1 MFYIFVLIICLYI
14 GFCKVSKKYRSKYTS
29 MHIFGKKGSG
39 KTTLMVSMMVKDLR
53 RGWNVYT
60 DIPDIAING
69 IHQID
74 ISDLIDKVPPPHS
87 AIYLDEVG
95 ITADGRKFKTFPDGL
110 RDFVCLHRHYKIK
123 LITAS
128 QTWDVDKK
136 IRDRADS
143 LVLVTNLGM
152 VSLIRPI
159 RRTFTLTAASEM
171 GESRIAD
178 SLKFYSPLSW
188 RFVIIPRWVKGFNS
202 FNTPYRQEYQAP
214 SISGQHDIKEF
225 RLFHKKE
232 KNTKSLS

>member
-1 MFYIFVLIICLYI
+1 MFYLFVLLLVGYI
-14 GFCKVSKKYRSKYTS
+14 AFCKVSNKYRSKYTS
-29 MHIFGKKGSG
+29 KHIFGKKGSG

-53 RGWNVYT
+53 HGWNVYT

-69 IHQID
+69 VHHIEIT
-74 ISDLIDKVPPPHS
+74 DLIDKVPPPHS

-123 LITAS
+123 LVTAS

-136 IRDRADS
+136 IRDRADA

-152 VSLIRPI
+152 ISLIRPI
-159 RRTFTLTAASEM
+159 KRTFTLTAASEM

-178 SLKFYSPLSW
+178 SLKFYGPLSW
-188 RFVIIPRWVKGFNS
+188 RFVFIPRWAKGFNS
-202 FNTPYRQEYQAP
+202 FNTPYRQEYNSKPIENQH
-214 SISGQHDIKEF
+214 SINEF
-225 RLFHKKE
+225 KLIHRRKKRG
-232 KNTKSLS
+232 

>member
-1 MFYIFVLIICLYI
+1 MFYFILIFFVAYVV
-14 GFCKVSKKYRSKYTS
+14 FCKVSNKYRSKYTS
-29 MHIFGKKGSG
+29 KHIFGKKGSG

-53 RGWNVYT
+53 HGWNVYT

-69 IHQID
+69 IRHIE
-74 ISDLIDKVPPPHS
+74 ITDLIDKVPPPHS
-87 AIYLDEVG
+87 AVYLDEVG

-123 LITAS
+123 LVTAS

-143 LVLVTNLGM
+143 LCLVTNLGM
-152 VSLIRPI
+152 FSLIRPI
-159 RRTFTLTAASEM
+159 KRTFTLTAASEM

-178 SLKFYSPLSW
+178 SLKFYGPLSW

-202 FNTPYRQEYQAP
+202 FNTPYREVYDTQPIEN
-214 SISGQHDIKEF
+214 QHSVNDFFLF
-225 RLFHKKE
+225 RKK
-232 KNTKSLS
+232 KK